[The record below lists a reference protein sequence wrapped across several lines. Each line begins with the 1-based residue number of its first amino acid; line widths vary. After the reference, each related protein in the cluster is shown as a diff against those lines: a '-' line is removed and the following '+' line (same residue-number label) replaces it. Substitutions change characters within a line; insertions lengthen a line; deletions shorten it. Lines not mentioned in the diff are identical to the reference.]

1 MQGGKFFF
9 NTVKEG
15 ESVLFATDTEKVGED
30 EGDPLV
36 TVDLVPQD
44 AANWVIAFYQATGQA
59 HKPAKPENTKP
70 VAANK
75 KKDEPDGEK
84 KHGGLPAYFGRGLT
98 SFYRGRDFKPVQL
111 HLNVLINKN

>member
-84 KHGGLPAYFGRGLT
+84 KHGGLPAWILT
-98 SFYRGRDFKPVQL
+98 IF
-111 HLNVLINKN
+111 